1 MIECHQ
7 DRLYRLALAWLG
19 NSDFAEDAVQEA
31 FPPGF
36 NSLPRFCFGAAL
48 FSWLY
53 RILCNICCEINH
65 RQSKLKAFENAELA
79 VWKDRTEHRA
89 AGEQSLERIRALIVQ
104 LPTRQQEVVL
114 LRLFEK
120 CLEEEIANAMGCR
133 RGTAK
138 ALLYKAATTTGTS
151 RGESLV
157 SEADWEKLKDDY
169 QSPKAPEQS
178 QPRIL
183 LAMEPQRSGFTPVRV
198 WQIAA
203 LLDPGV
209 AGVWGTLQFQPR
221 ESKQMS
227 KLSAHVFVS
236 TGVTLP
242 KHPLRSSVWLGMSKP
257 TLRSLAIIRPRLSSM
272 SLCTS
277 SRFLLGSRPR
287 KGR

>member
-1 MIECHQ
+1 M
-7 DRLYRLALAWLG
+7 
-19 NSDFAEDAVQEA
+19 
-31 FPPGF
+31 
-36 NSLPRFCFGAAL
+36 
-48 FSWLY
+48 
-53 RILCNICCEINH
+53 
-65 RQSKLKAFENAELA
+65 
-79 VWKDRTEHRA
+79 
-89 AGEQSLERIRALIVQ
+89 
-104 LPTRQQEVVL
+104 
-114 LRLFEK
+114 
-120 CLEEEIANAMGCR
+120 
-133 RGTAK
+133 
-138 ALLYKAATTTGTS
+138 
-151 RGESLV
+151 

-242 KHPLRSSVWLGMSKP
+242 KHPLHSSVWLGMSKP